1 MCKSGT
7 VGNMGN
13 VANVGTKNF
22 QKNEKEPGAG
32 PGEENEAKNVLVM
45 QGDMKIQVPSEGYP

>member
-1 MCKSGT
+1 MWG
-7 VGNMGN
+7 MW
-13 VANVGTKNF
+13 A
-22 QKNEKEPGAG
+22 QKIYEKKPGAG

>member
-1 MCKSGT
+1 MCG
-7 VGNMGN
+7 
-13 VANVGTKNF
+13 
-22 QKNEKEPGAG
+22 QKFWEKYKKKPGAG